1 MGFFSSDTY
10 SKSYLFGLGQRWGIN
25 AEAGHLIEKGI
36 PVMSNGDGT
45 YSIRDNVNLNKL
57 EYERNKFY
65 TSINHY
71 NKWAREK

>member
-45 YSIRDNVNLNKL
+45 YSYGLNVDITRMEFERDKLTRSVNKHL
-57 EYERNKFY
+57 R
-65 TSINHY
+65 
-71 NKWAREK
+71 